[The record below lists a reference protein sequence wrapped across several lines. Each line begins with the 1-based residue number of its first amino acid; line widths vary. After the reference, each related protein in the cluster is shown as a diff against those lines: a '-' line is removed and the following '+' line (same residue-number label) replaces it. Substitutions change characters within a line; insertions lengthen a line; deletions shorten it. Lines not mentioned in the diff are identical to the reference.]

1 MMKSKSLLCMLLL
14 WSCNANNKKEFVAEK
29 PPQIP
34 NIYISA
40 ASDKL
45 MIHADTVYVENK
57 LFSGFIYELD
67 AQNNDTLSK
76 SGYLDGLLSG
86 LSQKWYK
93 KNVLQEE
100 RFYINGAKN
109 GKQIA
114 YWANGKK
121 KFDFTAQNDT
131 YEGVLKEWN
140 VNGDLIHL
148 ATFKDGQEEGTQKM
162 WYDNGKIRANYIMRN
177 GKRYGL
183 LGTKNC
189 VNVSDS
195 IFVAK

>member
-1 MMKSKSLLCMLLL
+1 MMKSKIVLCILLL
-14 WSCNANNKKEFVAEK
+14 WSCNTNNKKEFVAVK

-34 NIYISA
+34 NIYVSA
-40 ASDKL
+40 VSDKL
-45 MIHADTVYVENK
+45 KIHSDTVYVENK

-67 AQNNDTLSK
+67 ARSNDTLSK
-76 SGYLDGLLSG
+76 SGYINGLLSG
-86 LSQKWYK
+86 LTQKWYK
-93 KNVLQEE
+93 KNVLMEE
-100 RFYINGAKN
+100 RYYLNGAKN

-114 YWANGKK
+114 YWEDGKK
-121 KFDFTAQNDT
+121 KIEFTAQNDA
-131 YEGVLKEWN
+131 YEGILKEWN
-140 VNGDLIHL
+140 VKGDLIHL
-148 ATFKDGQEEGTQKM
+148 ATFKTGQEEGTQKM

-195 IFVAK
+195 IFVVK